1 MAKRI
6 IEDVA
11 VGWAK
16 HTKNSEYGLARNQRN
31 RRAPV
36 NRKIRRA
43 GKLSLR
49 KELAA

>member
-1 MAKRI
+1 MAKRNL
-6 IEDVA
+6 EDVNI
-11 VGWAK
+11 GWAK
-16 HTKNSEYGLARNQRN
+16 HSKNSDEALGKRQRN